1 MSTKKIGIIDV
12 GGGMRGVYGAGLFD
26 YLMDNEIWLP
36 YCVGI
41 SAGSANVASYLSRQ
55 RGRNKVSYEQYSF
68 QREYMSFHNLLKKG
82 SYVDLDYVY
91 GTLSNSDGTYPW
103 DYDAAMENPAEMIV
117 VATDAKTAQPVYFT
131 KKDFIRDDYGP
142 LKGSS
147 CIPIACRAYRW
158 RGRHYYDGAITDPI
172 PVERAFADG
181 CDHVIVVLT
190 RPVAYRKQTKNAAMY
205 KLLRHRYPKM
215 VEKLYARC
223 DLYNRKLEDVLTNY
237 VPDGRAF
244 VIGPDD
250 VCGVDTIKH
259 KKENMEQLY
268 QKGYQDGEKVKAYLE
283 GLV

>member
-55 RGRNKVSYEQYSF
+55 RGRNKVSYEHYSF

-172 PVERAFADG
+172 PVERAFADHRKETG
-181 CDHVIVVLT
+181 VTVHYIDSNLDAGTIIAQRHVPI
-190 RPVAYRKQTKNAAMY
+190 Y
-205 KLLRHRYPKM
+205 
-215 VEKLYARC
+215 
-223 DLYNRKLEDVLTNY
+223 
-237 VPDGRAF
+237 
-244 VIGPDD
+244 PDD
-250 VCGVDTIKH
+250 TVDTLETRVH
-259 KKENMEQLY
+259 ETEHELYPETVKKILTERIA
-268 QKGYQDGEKVKAYLE
+268 KEKNNQ
-283 GLV
+283 